1 MGGMADQV
9 NPDKKTLEKLKLK
22 LLGGSEPIKARGL
35 NYVRDDDAYLVT
47 LRDRSGTHPPALSG
61 DAGVKRR
68 RPDPAR
74 PAESESPDRALPASL
89 EAEKAVL
96 GADLE
101 ALVAHKGQLL
111 GIDTGFPSLN
121 DLTQGWQPGDL
132 VIIAARPSIGKTAM
146 ALNVAV
152 AAARQGH
159 HVAIFSLE
167 MRRQQLERRMLST
180 LARVPLTKIQTG
192 YLSDSDYDGLSSAL
206 VELGDLPVS
215 VMDQTGITVQEI
227 RTACRR
233 QRSEKGLRL
242 VIVDY
247 IQLVRGSLDRRGATR
262 NEELGDVSQRLKWM
276 AGELALPV
284 IVLSQ
289 LRRTGPVRPSL
300 EALRDSGALEQDA
313 DVVCFLHRKDH
324 KASGITAAIVEKQ
337 RNGPTGTV
345 NLSLDRDIQLFTDA
359 GEQTAEDARTADAEE
374 QQDAKTR
381 AIIRARAKGR

>member
-1 MGGMADQV
+1 M
-9 NPDKKTLEKLKLK
+9 
-22 LLGGSEPIKARGL
+22 
-35 NYVRDDDAYLVT
+35 
-47 LRDRSGTHPPALSG
+47 
-61 DAGVKRR
+61 KRR